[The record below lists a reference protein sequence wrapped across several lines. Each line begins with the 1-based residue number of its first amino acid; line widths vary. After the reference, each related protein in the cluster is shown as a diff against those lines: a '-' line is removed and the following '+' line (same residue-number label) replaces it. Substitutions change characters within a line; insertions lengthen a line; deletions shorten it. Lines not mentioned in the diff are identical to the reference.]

1 MPSLIPLLISQQLF
15 LLKTG
20 RRLREGE
27 HRTTSWPPL
36 ALCRELD
43 PDDNLNRFNECV
55 GGGELFVCVWCVC
68 VCVCVAEEA
77 EREGGWLIVWQ
88 RLISWS
94 VWSNTV
100 LILICLCSWLPST
113 PTIPL
118 CRSDV
123 RNHFLY
129 QTIWPFPVLY
139 CSSPPRTAEAQC
151 SPSVEMFRRWE
162 PLLTST
168 HDWTFL
174 DRMYVCS

>member
-68 VCVCVAEEA
+68 LCVCVCVAEEA
-77 EREGGWLIVWQ
+77 EREGG
-88 RLISWS
+88 
-94 VWSNTV
+94 
-100 LILICLCSWLPST
+100 
-113 PTIPL
+113 
-118 CRSDV
+118 
-123 RNHFLY
+123 
-129 QTIWPFPVLY
+129 
-139 CSSPPRTAEAQC
+139 
-151 SPSVEMFRRWE
+151 
-162 PLLTST
+162 
-168 HDWTFL
+168 
-174 DRMYVCS
+174 